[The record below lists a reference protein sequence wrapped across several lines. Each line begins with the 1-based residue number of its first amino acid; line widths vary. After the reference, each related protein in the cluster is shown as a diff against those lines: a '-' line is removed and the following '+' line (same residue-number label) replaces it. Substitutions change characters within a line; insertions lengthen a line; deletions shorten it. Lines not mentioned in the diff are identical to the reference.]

1 MHPTSHGSNPNDT
14 NTKFE
19 NDESI
24 GGQNTDIMD
33 CDERRENLDLMVNI
47 MEERETEEQETLKQD
62 VMTLGNAF
70 IEDVQDRTQHLDM
83 QYLTGLK
90 RFFTVY
96 LDTVTNTEPA
106 ISATPKLASLLH
118 TYFSPQLS
126 TQIHVAGTRRMNVQP
141 TAISRR
147 RDGATKGSK
156 MAPSGRPPKRPLSE
170 MDPNIQIK
178 RGRPDYVKRKQNLR
192 LNELQNQANQHKH
205 GRGH

>member
-1 MHPTSHGSNPNDT
+1 MP
-14 NTKFE
+14 
-19 NDESI
+19 
-24 GGQNTDIMD
+24 
-33 CDERRENLDLMVNI
+33 
-47 MEERETEEQETLKQD
+47 
-62 VMTLGNAF
+62 
-70 IEDVQDRTQHLDM
+70 
-83 QYLTGLK
+83 YLTGLK
-90 RFFTVY
+90 CFFTVY

-118 TYFSPQLS
+118 TYFSPQFS
-126 TQIHVAGTRRMNVQP
+126 TQVAGTRRMNVQP

-147 RDGATKGSK
+147 RDGVTKRSK

-178 RGRPDYVKRKQNLR
+178 RGRHDYVKRKQNLR